1 MYEYIIGK
9 IVFKSATNLVVECNG
24 IGYNLQVSLS
34 TYSKAELYAVQ
45 KIYTHL
51 SIKEDAHT
59 LYGFSDEEERR
70 MFRHLITVN
79 GVGAATARMILSSLN
94 PVELQE
100 AIVQGN
106 APVLQSIKGIGS
118 KSAQRIIIDLKDKI
132 LKGES
137 GTPVVL
143 SAGSFSSSRM
153 EALSALM
160 TLGFARNAAEK
171 SLDSVIKTKGASLS
185 VEELI
190 KSALG
195 NL

>member
-1 MYEYIIGK
+1 MYEYITGK
-9 IVFKSATNLVVECNG
+9 IVYRSATNAVIECNG
-24 IGYNLQVSLS
+24 IGYNLNISLN
-34 TYSKAELYAVQ
+34 TYSKLREGEIQTVF
-45 KIYTHL
+45 THL
-51 SIKEDAHT
+51 SVKEDSHT
-59 LYGFSDEEERR
+59 LYGFADEDERR
-70 MFRHLITVN
+70 MFRQLITVN
-79 GVGAATARMILSSLN
+79 GVGASTARMILSSLN
-94 PVELQE
+94 PSELQD

-132 LKGES
+132 LKGE
-137 GTPVVL
+137 GAPVMVV
-143 SAGSFSSSRM
+143 AGSQSSAKQ

-171 SLDSVIKTKGASLS
+171 SLDSVIKSKGTSLS

-195 NL
+195 NM

>member
-34 TYSKAELYAVQ
+34 TYSKAELNSVQ

-51 SIKEDAHT
+51 SVKEDAHT
-59 LYGFSDEEERR
+59 LYGFADEEERR

-94 PVELQE
+94 PGELQE
-100 AIVQGN
+100 AIIQGN

-118 KSAQRIIIDLKDKI
+118 KSAQRIIIDLKDKMI
-132 LKGES
+132 KSEG
-137 GTPVVL
+137 GTPFAAMAGV
-143 SAGSFSSSRM
+143 SAAKQ

-160 TLGFARNAAEK
+160 TLGFPRNAAEK
-171 SLDSVIKTKGASLS
+171 SLDSVIKTKGSALS

>member
-1 MYEYIIGK
+1 MYEYITGK

-24 IGYNLQVSLS
+24 IGYNFNISLN
-34 TYSKAELYAVQ
+34 TYSKTELNAVQ

-51 SIKEDAHT
+51 SIKEDSHT
-59 LYGFSDEEERR
+59 LYGFADEEERR

-79 GVGAATARMILSSLN
+79 GVGASTARMILSSLN
-94 PVELQE
+94 PAELQE
-100 AIVQGN
+100 AIVHGN

-132 LKGES
+132 LKSDGSAPAILIS
-137 GTPVVL
+137 GTNA
-143 SAGSFSSSRM
+143 SKQ

-160 TLGFARNAAEK
+160 TLGFARHAAEK

>member
-1 MYEYIIGK
+1 MYEYITGK

-24 IGYNLQVSLS
+24 IGYNLHVSLS
-34 TYSKAELYAVQ
+34 TFSKAELNSVQ

-51 SIKEDAHT
+51 SVKEDAHT
-59 LYGFSDEEERR
+59 LYGFADEEERR

-79 GVGAATARMILSSLN
+79 GIGASTARMILSSLN
-94 PVELQE
+94 PVELQD
-100 AIVQGN
+100 AIIHAN

-132 LKGES
+132 LKGE
-137 GTPVVL
+137 G
-143 SAGSFSSSRM
+143 SAPAVMESATSSSRQ

-171 SLDSVIKTKGASLS
+171 SLDSVIKSKGASLS

-195 NL
+195 HL